1 MSDTLRVWLFG
12 ALTLAFTVAVLA
24 LAFLAVPVLLT

>member
-1 MSDTLRVWLFG
+1 MSDALRVHLFL
-12 ALTLAFTVAVLA
+12 ALTFAFTVAVLA